1 MTDARG
7 AGQPPLDLGPAV
19 RRRAGLDPAAPVELR
34 ATHASWVFI
43 AGADVWKVKR
53 PVDLGFLDFST
64 VEARKRCCED
74 EVRLNRRLAR
84 DVYLGVEPVRHG
96 AGGLELGAGDAP
108 DEPIMDWAV
117 HMRRL
122 PDEDSAAARLA
133 RGALDADRLAGLAAR
148 VADFHGAA
156 RAVPARGDMA
166 TLRRNV
172 DENFAETERFVGDS
186 AGDSAGDLVD
196 RDTFDD
202 ARAFQTCW
210 LDDNAGVV
218 RRRVEAG
225 RIRDGHGDLRLEH
238 VYFPGDD
245 AGAAPLVIDCVEFDE
260 RFRAG
265 DVAGDVAFLAMEL
278 DLAGRPDLASG
289 FLARYAEA
297 ADDFDLYRVL
307 DFYLSYRAWV
317 RGKVAALVASDE
329 GAAAELRKR
338 KRLEARR
345 DFALARAYAGRALD
359 APFVVA
365 VGGVIGSGKSTLAA
379 ALGRELAVP
388 VIGSDRT
395 RKSLAGLPP
404 TERGGPELYTAAN
417 RARAY
422 AELLRRADG
431 VVGSGRSVVLDA
443 TFSEPGRRGDA
454 RALARGRGARLVF
467 VELACDEAVLR
478 ARLAQRR
485 AGGSVSDATD
495 AHLGDLA
502 GRYRAPD
509 SAEGTPVV
517 RIDGA
522 LPPARVVDGA
532 LAELRRHGVTPAAE
546 RRVS

>member
-1 MTDARG
+1 MSDGRG

-19 RRRAGLDPAAPVELR
+19 RRRARLDPAAPVELR

-43 AGADVWKVKR
+43 AGGDVWKVKR

-74 EVRLNRRLAR
+74 EVRLNRRLAP
-84 DVYLGVEPVRHG
+84 DVYVGVEPVRRG
-96 AGGLELGAGDAP
+96 AGGLELGPGDAP
-108 DEPIMDWAV
+108 VVDWAV
-117 HMRRL
+117 RMRRL
-122 PDEDSAAARLA
+122 PDEESAAARLA
-133 RGALDADRLAGLAAR
+133 RGALDPDRLALLAAR

-172 DENFAETERFVGDS
+172 EENFAETERFVGDS
-186 AGDSAGDLVD
+186 VGDLVD

-210 LDDNAGVV
+210 LDDNAGLV

-225 RIRDGHGDLRLEH
+225 RIREGHGDLRLEH

-245 AGAAPLVIDCVEFDE
+245 ARAAPLVIDCVEFDE

-265 DVAGDVAFLAMEL
+265 DVGGDVAFLAMEL
-278 DLAGRPDLASG
+278 DLAGRPDLAAG

-388 VIGSDRT
+388 VIGSDPT

-422 AELLRRADG
+422 AELLRRAEG

-443 TFSEPGRRGDA
+443 TFSEPARRGDA
-454 RALARGRGARLVF
+454 GALARARGARLVF

-478 ARLAQRR
+478 ARLARRR

-495 AHLGDLA
+495 AHLDDLA
-502 GRYRAPD
+502 RRYRAPD
-509 SAEGTPVV
+509 PAEGTPVV
-517 RIDGA
+517 HLDGA
-522 LPPARVVDGA
+522 LPPARVVAGA

>member
-19 RRRAGLDPAAPVELR
+19 RRRARLDPAAPVELR

-43 AGADVWKVKR
+43 AGDDVWKVKR

-74 EVRLNRRLAR
+74 EVRLNRRLAP
-84 DVYLGVEPVRHG
+84 DVYLGVEPVRRG
-96 AGGLELGAGDAP
+96 AGGLELGPGDAP
-108 DEPIMDWAV
+108 IVDWAV

-122 PDEDSAAARLA
+122 PDEESAAARLA
-133 RGALDADRLAGLAAR
+133 RGALDVDRLAILAAR

-172 DENFAETERFVGDS
+172 DENFAETERFV
-186 AGDSAGDLVD
+186 GDLVD

-379 ALGRELAVP
+379 ALGRDLAVP

-395 RKSLAGLPP
+395 RKSLAGLEP
-404 TERGGPELYTAAN
+404 TERGGPELYTAAS

-454 RALARGRGARLVF
+454 RALARARGARLVL

-478 ARLAQRR
+478 ARLERRR

-495 AHLGDLA
+495 AHLDALA

-509 SAEGTPVV
+509 PAEGTPVV
-517 RIDGA
+517 RLDGA
-522 LPPARVVDGA
+522 LPPDRVAGGA
-532 LAELRRHGVTPAAE
+532 LVELRRHGVTPAAE